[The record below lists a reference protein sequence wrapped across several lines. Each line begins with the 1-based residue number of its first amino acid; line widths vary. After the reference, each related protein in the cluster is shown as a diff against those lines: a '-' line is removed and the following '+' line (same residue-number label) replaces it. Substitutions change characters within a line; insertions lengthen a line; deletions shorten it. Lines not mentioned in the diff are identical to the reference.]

1 MFAKSLAD
9 LEVRSQL
16 VWQNKGES
24 SLQRAINS
32 KEGGAAASECSMGP
46 CPGLVSS
53 AEGFLHSLRMLWT
66 GWPRAWTMSLISL
79 GAPGCWVIRGAW
91 VGWEV
96 SVTCTTQVPSFCRN
110 KEVWL

>member
-32 KEGGAAASECSMGP
+32 KEGGAAWLEGSIGP
-46 CPGLVSS
+46 CSRLCPLPKGY
-53 AEGFLHSLRMLWT
+53 LHPLHML
-66 GWPRAWTMSLISL
+66 
-79 GAPGCWVIRGAW
+79 
-91 VGWEV
+91 
-96 SVTCTTQVPSFCRN
+96 CTS
-110 KEVWL
+110 W